1 MEYINENLK
10 TPVCDDYD
18 VIVVGGGPAGCG
30 TAIACGRS
38 GLKTLIIEKFNCLGG
53 AWTTGIMNP
62 FFDCRDK
69 NGIVNELVTELK
81 AKKSGGRILGYK
93 F

>member
-69 NGIVNELVTELK
+69 NGIVGVFRRGNKPPVLLGED
-81 AKKSGGRILGYK
+81 KKL
-93 F
+93 